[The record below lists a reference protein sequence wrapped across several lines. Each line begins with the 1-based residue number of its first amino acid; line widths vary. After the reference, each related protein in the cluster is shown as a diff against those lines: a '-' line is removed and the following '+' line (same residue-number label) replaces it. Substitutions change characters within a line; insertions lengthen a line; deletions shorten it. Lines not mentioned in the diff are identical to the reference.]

1 MTSLQNV
8 SKVFHFYFLDLV
20 IYSHILKVKRNKR
33 EKQVSFPCP
42 STPALVHTA
51 HCCATGLSWVTMY
64 LGIAPGQHTTHFLR
78 LLGCVAFHHK
88 LCDYMVNRSP
98 RDVQDVFTFL

>member
-33 EKQVSFPCP
+33 EKQVSFPLQPQPWC
-42 STPALVHTA
+42 TLHTVVQL
-51 HCCATGLSWVTMY
+51 TF
-64 LGIAPGQHTTHFLR
+64 PG
-78 LLGCVAFHHK
+78 
-88 LCDYMVNRSP
+88 
-98 RDVQDVFTFL
+98 

>member
-42 STPALVHTA
+42 STPALVRA
-51 HCCATGLSWVTMY
+51 APCCTTGLSWVTMY
-64 LGIAPGQHTTHFLR
+64 LGICSRPAPHPLPQASR
-78 LLGCVAFHHK
+78 LHGIPSQTLPLYGK
-88 LCDYMVNRSP
+88 QIS
-98 RDVQDVFTFL
+98 